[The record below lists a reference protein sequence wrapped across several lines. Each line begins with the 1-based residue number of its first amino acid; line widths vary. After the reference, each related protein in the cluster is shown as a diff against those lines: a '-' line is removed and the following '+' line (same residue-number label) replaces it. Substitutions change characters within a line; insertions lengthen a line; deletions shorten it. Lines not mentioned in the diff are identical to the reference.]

1 MPASDLRVNQTSQT
15 SFECSNCRTTT
26 RRFWGEIVEN
36 AQTQAVYYVTWCKQS
51 SEHYPRFDLLIGSWG
66 DNTSAD
72 DRHLVAVEFRVVAGE
87 PSFMVIDA
95 QIDRYRP
102 LASMALRR
110 SDVIGTPDQSRVFD
124 MVDAIWFGDWLIEE
138 MHSDTAKAARNS

>member
-1 MPASDLRVNQTSQT
+1 
-15 SFECSNCRTTT
+15 
-26 RRFWGEIVEN
+26 
-36 AQTQAVYYVTWCKQS
+36 
-51 SEHYPRFDLLIGSWG
+51 
-66 DNTSAD
+66 
-72 DRHLVAVEFRVVAGE
+72 
-87 PSFMVIDA
+87 MVIDA